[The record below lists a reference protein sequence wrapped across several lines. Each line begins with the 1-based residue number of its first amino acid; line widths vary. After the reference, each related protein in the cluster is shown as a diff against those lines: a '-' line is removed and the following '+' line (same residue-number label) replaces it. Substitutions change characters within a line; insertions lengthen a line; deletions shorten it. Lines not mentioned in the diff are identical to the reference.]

1 MRYPKRV
8 PHIFMKS
15 CLSGIINGG
24 NMEIPEAIRSIINE
38 LAGTEIE
45 SIAPDTDISEIL
57 SDPFDREELILD
69 VENMFDVLIPES
81 DVHTVGDLMRLA
93 VVA

>member
-1 MRYPKRV
+1 MDILEMLR
-8 PHIFMKS
+8 S
-15 CLSGIINGG
+15 
-24 NMEIPEAIRSIINE
+24 AIHE
-38 LAGTEIE
+38 LAGTPVD

-69 VENMFDVLIPES
+69 VEKLFDVLIPES

-93 VVA
+93 TVA